1 MLVGHTTLKDS
12 CGGLF
17 VLEKGREMK
26 VLSEK
31 ALQILEDERIF
42 KIREESGKYFIVE
55 NCDEYFSLE
64 LTPDICRG
72 LMEAFG
78 KICDILE

>member
-1 MLVGHTTLKDS
+1 MNK
-12 CGGLF
+12 C
-17 VLEKGREMK
+17 
-26 VLSEK
+26 LSKK
-31 ALQILEDERIF
+31 ALQILEEERIF
-42 KIREESGKYFIVE
+42 KIIEESGKYFIIE

>member
-1 MLVGHTTLKDS
+1 MSK
-12 CGGLF
+12 C
-17 VLEKGREMK
+17 
-26 VLSEK
+26 LSKK
-31 ALQILEDERIF
+31 ALQILEEERIF
-42 KIREESGKYFIVE
+42 KIREESGKYFIIE

-72 LMEAFG
+72 LMEAFS

>member
-1 MLVGHTTLKDS
+1 MRGAQPLKTPA
-12 CGGLF
+12 GVFLF
-17 VLEKGREMK
+17 WKRDGEMK

-31 ALQILEDERIF
+31 AIQILEDERIF
-42 KIREESGKYFIVE
+42 KIREESGKYFIIE

-72 LMEAFG
+72 LMEAFS